1 MEGNMSR
8 KIRRYYLAL
17 FDVLVINI
25 AVFFALALISNF
37 DIPKADLAFYIP
49 AAVIFTVGKII
60 IFHLFSLYD
69 SIWEYASI
77 EELMRIVFA
86 VCAANLFGISFL
98 LMKGNEMPP
107 AAFIIIFMLDMA
119 GISCTRFSYRIM
131 RRFKNKRSVFKQDT
145 TKNILIIGAGSTAG
159 MIAKEMKERP
169 EIHGVLKGF
178 IDDDEHKHGKYING
192 VKVLGNRHDIYSVAM
207 RQNIDEII
215 VAIPSADKK
224 ITKEIMAECSRC
236 ACKVKTAPGIHEII
250 DGKVSM
256 NQIRDVEIDD
266 LLGRDPVKLD
276 MSGISSYL
284 TDKVVLVTGGGGSIG
299 SELCRQIAK
308 FNPMKIIILDIYE
321 NNAYEIENELK
332 RLYHGKLDVLALI
345 ASVRDKENINQL
357 FSRYKPDVVFHAAAH
372 KHVPLME
379 TAPREAILNNCFGTL
394 NVAKAADRYQAER
407 FVLISTD
414 KAVNPTNVMGAS
426 KRICEMVVQS
436 ISKSSSTKFTG
447 VRFGNVLGS
456 NGSVVPLFKRQIE
469 EGGPVTVTHR
479 EVIRY
484 FMTIPE
490 AAQLVLQS
498 GAYAEGGEIFILDM
512 GEPVS
517 IYKLAEDLIR
527 LSGLKPNEDIEIQVT
542 GLRPGEKLYE
552 ELLMQEEGL
561 LHTGN
566 EKIFIGKP
574 ESIEYKMLLKSMEY
588 LKAVIADNDN
598 TALRN
603 AIKNLVPTYQLNQ
616 EINREFIN
624 RIDKKEMDQ
633 ELIL

>member
-1 MEGNMSR
+1 MTR
-8 KIRRYYLAL
+8 KIRRYYLAIL
-17 FDVLVINI
+17 DVIIIN
-25 AVFFALALISNF
+25 F
-37 DIPKADLAFYIP
+37 
-49 AAVIFTVGKII
+49 AVIIALGLANNFKIPTDQLRIYGHAAMFVTIGKIA
-60 IFHLFSLYD
+60 IFHVFALYD

-77 EELMRIVFA
+77 EELIRIVFA
-86 VCAANLFGISFL
+86 VTVSSIFGVLFMVLQEEHIAANV
-98 LMKGNEMPP
+98 M
-107 AAFIIIFMLDMA
+107 IIMCMMEMA
-119 GISCTRFSYRIM
+119 GISSIRFSYRII
-131 RRFKNKRSVFKQDT
+131 RRFKNKRSIFRQDSLR
-145 TKNILIIGAGSTAG
+145 NVLIIGAGATAG
-159 MIAKEMKERP
+159 MIAKEMQERP
-169 EIHGVLKGF
+169 EIHGILKGY
-178 IDDDEHKHGKYING
+178 IDDADHLHNKYING
-192 VKVLGNRHDIYSVAM
+192 AKVLGNRHDIYSVVK
-207 RQNIDEII
+207 RHNVDEII

-224 ITKEIMAECSRC
+224 TTKEIMEECSRC
-236 ACKVKTAPGIHEII
+236 GCKVKTAPGIHEII

-256 NQIRDVEIDD
+256 NQIRDVEIED

-276 MSGISSYL
+276 MSGIRSYL

-308 FNPMKIIILDIYE
+308 FSPMKLIILDIYE
-321 NNAYEIENELK
+321 NNAYEIHNELK
-332 RLYHGKLDVLALI
+332 RTYRDKLDILALI
-345 ASVRDKENINQL
+345 ASVRDQENIEQI
-357 FSRYKPDVVFHAAAH
+357 FARYKPDVVFHAAAH

-394 NVAKAADRYQAER
+394 NVARAADKFDAER

-426 KRICEMVVQS
+426 KRICEMVIQS
-436 ISKSSSTKFTG
+436 IAKTSTTKFTG

-498 GAYAEGGEIFILDM
+498 GAYARGGEIFVLDM

-527 LSGLKPNEDIEIQVT
+527 LSGLKPGEDIDIKIT

-552 ELLMQEEGL
+552 ELLMKEEGL
-561 LHTGN
+561 TDTGN

-574 ESIEYKMLLKSMEY
+574 ESIEYKMLLKSMDY
-588 LKAVIADNDN
+588 LKSVIDDYDN
-598 TALRN
+598 TALRV
-603 AIKNLVPTYQLNQ
+603 AIKNLVPTYRVND
-616 EINREFIN
+616 ETNREFMN
-624 RIDKKEMDQ
+624 RIENKKMDQ
-633 ELIL
+633 EFIL